1 MCGRFLLITPARVVA
16 ELFRAH
22 AGLTGPHDPLLYEPR
37 YNIAPSQ
44 PVLVVRNT
52 KDGQGRELAGMRWG
66 LIPNWATDESIGL
79 KTINCRSETAL
90 EKPMFRSLYE
100 RRRCLVPADGFYE
113 WKAIPGRRT
122 KQPMLIQVRDGD
134 GPTTFAMAGLWDR
147 WRPPVGEPIDSV
159 TILTTAA
166 NEQIAPIHDR
176 MPVIVPREGWDSW
189 LGGRAEASGAAILT
203 LTPVST
209 LVSNVKNEGPDL
221 VRPVVVEE
229 QGGLFG

>member
-22 AGLTGPHDPLLYEPR
+22 AGLTGPQDSLLFQPR

-44 PVLVVRNT
+44 PVLAVRNT

-66 LIPNWATDESIGL
+66 LIPSWATDESIGL

-113 WKAIPGRRT
+113 WKAVPGRRT
-122 KQPMLIQVRDGD
+122 KQPMLIEVRDD
-134 GPTTFAMAGLWDR
+134 GRPTTFAMAALWDR
-147 WRPPVGEPIDSV
+147 WRPPEGEPIDSV

-166 NEQIAPIHDR
+166 NEHISPVHDR
-176 MPVIVPREGWDSW
+176 MPVIVPKGGWDDW
-189 LGGRAEASGAAILT
+189 LAGRAPAAEDARVT

-209 LVSNVKNEGPDL
+209 LVSNVRNQGPDL

-229 QGGLFG
+229 QRGLF

>member
-22 AGLTGPHDPLLYEPR
+22 AGLTGSQDAILFQPR

-52 KDGQGRELAGMRWG
+52 KDGTGRELAGMRWG
-66 LIPNWATDESIGL
+66 LVPSWAKDESIGL

-113 WKAIPGRRT
+113 WKAVPGRRT
-122 KQPMLIQVRDGD
+122 KQPMLIQVREAGQ
-134 GPTTFAMAGLWDR
+134 PKTFAMAALWDR
-147 WRPPVGEPIDSV
+147 WRPPEGEPIDSV

-166 NEQIAPIHDR
+166 NEQVAPVHDR
-176 MPVIVPREGWDSW
+176 MPVILPASAWDDW
-189 LGGRAEASGAAILT
+189 LAARQPAPSAVELS

-209 LVSNVKNEGPDL
+209 LVSNVRNDGPDL
-221 VRPVVVEE
+221 VRPVAVEE
-229 QGGLFG
+229 QGGLF